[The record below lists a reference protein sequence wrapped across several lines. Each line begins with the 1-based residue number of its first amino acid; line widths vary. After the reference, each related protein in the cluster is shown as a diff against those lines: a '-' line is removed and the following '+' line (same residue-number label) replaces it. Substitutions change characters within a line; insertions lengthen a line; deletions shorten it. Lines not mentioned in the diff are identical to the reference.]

1 MTAVLTPTKTIGLEQ
16 FYQEVL
22 GDVTLQERLKAA
34 TSTEELVE
42 IALQLGAEKGYSFT
56 KEELVA
62 VMAIES
68 AFGAE
73 ELVEEDLD
81 VHIGPVG
88 ACCCSIFC
96 CCC

>member
-1 MTAVLTPTKTIGLEQ
+1 MTAVLTPTKTTSLEQ

-42 IALQLGAEKGYSFT
+42 IAGQLGAEKGYSFT
-56 KEELVA
+56 KEELLA

-68 AFGAE
+68 AFGE

-81 VHIGPVG
+81 VHISPVG
-88 ACCCSIFC
+88 ACCCSSIFC
-96 CCC
+96 CC